1 MEQHLGVRMVAGN
14 LCRKLPLLLGAA
26 LIIAGAT
33 SVSPARGQDVVRI
46 GALYPLSGAV
56 AKSGEDTLNAIRLA
70 VDVINGKYP
79 DSNLPFAKPGGLPGL
94 KGAKIELITADH
106 QGSPE
111 IGAAEAERMIT
122 QQKVVALIGTFLSSV
137 ASTVSQVAER
147 NEIPFMT
154 GESEATPLTERGY
167 KWLFRTTPTSLN
179 QARDFFVFL
188 RDLNTKRDQKVKT
201 IAIVHE
207 NTLWGQEFGTSMESY
222 FKEFPEF
229 TMVANIGY
237 QQGTTDVT
245 SEVQRL
251 ISLKPDVVVHAS
263 YDAEA
268 ILFAKTYKQY
278 NFAPQGILAIGA
290 AFGSTAF
297 RNALKD
303 DANFFLVREHWALDL
318 AGTNPLIAQVA
329 KMYQDKYNKA
339 MDGTPARSF
348 QGMMTLVDA
357 INRAGSTE
365 PAAIQK
371 ALQQTDLPPASLIM
385 PWEGVKFDAKGQN
398 TKTRGIFVQTI
409 NGKPATVWPFEM
421 AQSKLAWPKPAM

>member
-1 MEQHLGVRMVAGN
+1 MKRFLRFRTVVGLV
-14 LCRKLPLLLGAA
+14 CRALPLLLGFA
-26 LIIAGAT
+26 LLTAGT
-33 SVSPARGQDVVRI
+33 PARSQDVVRI
-46 GALYPLSGAV
+46 GALYPLSGQA

-79 DSNLPFAKPGGLPGL
+79 DSKLPFAKPGGLPGL
-94 KGAKIELITADH
+94 KGAKIELIAADH

-122 QQKVVALIGTFLSSV
+122 QQKVAALIGTFFSSV

-147 NEIPFMT
+147 NEVPFIT

-167 KWLFRTTPTSLN
+167 KWIFRTTPTSLN
-179 QARDFFVFL
+179 QSRDFFVFL
-188 RDLNTKRDQKVKT
+188 RDLNSKREQKIKT
-201 IAIVHE
+201 IAVVHE
-207 NTLWGQEFGTSMESY
+207 NTLWGQEFGTSMETSA
-222 FKEFPEF
+222 KEFPEF
-229 TMVANIGY
+229 TVIANIGY

-251 ISLKPDVVVHAS
+251 ISIKPDVVAHAS

-290 AFGSTAF
+290 AFGSSAF

-303 DANFFLVREHWALDL
+303 DANFFLIREHFALDL
-318 AGTNPLIAQVA
+318 ADKNPLIAEVA
-329 KMYQDKYNKA
+329 KLYQDKYSKA
-339 MDGTPARSF
+339 MDGTPARAF
-348 QGMMTLVDA
+348 QAMMTLADA
-357 INRAGSTE
+357 INRAGSTAPE
-365 PAAIQK
+365 AIQK
-371 ALQQTDLPPASLIM
+371 ALQQTDMPPTSLIM

-398 TKTRGIFVQTI
+398 TRTRGIFVQTSG
-409 NGKPATVWPFEM
+409 GKTVTVWPFEL
-421 AQSKLAWPKPAM
+421 AQSSLVWPKPAM

>member
-1 MEQHLGVRMVAGN
+1 M
-14 LCRKLPLLLGAA
+14 
-26 LIIAGAT
+26 I
-33 SVSPARGQDVVRI
+33 RI

-56 AKSGEDTLNAIRLA
+56 AKSGEDTLNAICLA

-79 DSNLPFAKPGGLPGL
+79 DSKLPFAKPGGLPGL

-111 IGAAEAERMIT
+111 IGAAEADRMIT
-122 QQKVVALIGTFLSSV
+122 QQKVVALIGAFLSSV

-147 NEIPFMT
+147 NEIPFIT

-167 KWLFRTTPTSLN
+167 KWIFRTTPTSLN
-179 QARDFFVFL
+179 QARDFFLFL

-201 IAIVHE
+201 IAVVHE
-207 NTLWGQEFGTSMESY
+207 NTLWGQEFGTSMDAYS
-222 FKEFPEF
+222 KEFPEF

-251 ISLKPDVVVHAS
+251 ISLKPDVVAHAS

-278 NFAPQGILAIGA
+278 NFAPQGVLAIGA
-290 AFGSTAF
+290 AFGSSAF

-318 AGTNPLIAQVA
+318 AGTNPLIAEVG

-348 QGMMTLVDA
+348 QAMMTLADA
-357 INRAGSTE
+357 INRAGSTD

-371 ALQQTDLPPASLIM
+371 ALQTDRPAAREPDHALGRREIRCQGSKHQDPRHLRADHQRQA
-385 PWEGVKFDAKGQN
+385 GHRLAV
-398 TKTRGIFVQTI
+398 R
-409 NGKPATVWPFEM
+409 NGAVETH
-421 AQSKLAWPKPAM
+421 LAEAGDVAAR

>member
-1 MEQHLGVRMVAGN
+1 MKQLFGVQTVAGV
-14 LCRKLPLLLGAA
+14 LCKKLPLLLGAA
-26 LIIAGAT
+26 LIIAGPT
-33 SVSPARGQDVVRI
+33 SVLPARSQDAVRI

-79 DSNLPFAKPGGLPGL
+79 DSNLPFARPGGLPGL

-106 QGSPE
+106 QASPE
-111 IGAAEAERMIT
+111 IGAAEAERMIA

-147 NEIPFMT
+147 NEIPFVT

-167 KWLFRTTPTSLN
+167 KWIFRTTPTSLY

-188 RDLNTKRDQKVKT
+188 REVNARRDQKIKT
-201 IAIVHE
+201 IAVVHE
-207 NTLWGQEFGTSMESY
+207 NTLWGQEFGSSMESY
-222 FKEFPEF
+222 FKEFSEF
-229 TMVANIGY
+229 TLVTNIGY

-251 ISLKPDVVVHAS
+251 ISLKPDVVAHAS

-278 NFAPQGILAIGA
+278 NFSPQGILAIGA
-290 AFGSTAF
+290 AFSSTAF

-303 DANFFLVREHWALDL
+303 DANFFLVREHWSLDL
-318 AGTNPLIAQVA
+318 AGSNPLIAEVG
-329 KMYQDKYNKA
+329 KLYQDRFNKA
-339 MDGTPARSF
+339 MDGTPARAF
-348 QGMMTLVDA
+348 QAMMTLADA
-357 INRAGSTE
+357 INRAGSTD
-365 PAAIQK
+365 PVAIQK
-371 ALQQTDLPPASLIM
+371 ALQQTDLQPASLIM

-409 NGKPATVWPFEM
+409 NGKPATVWPFDM
-421 AQSKLAWPKPAM
+421 AQSKLIWPKPAM

>member
-1 MEQHLGVRMVAGN
+1 MEKHFGFAAAAGG
-14 LCRKLPLLLGAA
+14 LCGKLPLLLSAALLFAGAA
-26 LIIAGAT
+26 SFA
-33 SVSPARGQDVVRI
+33 PARGENVVRI

-79 DSNLPFAKPGGLPGL
+79 DSHLPFAKPGGLPGL
-94 KGAKIELITADH
+94 NGAKIELITADH

-111 IGAAEAERMIT
+111 IGAAEAERMIS
-122 QQKVVALIGTFLSSV
+122 QQKVVALIGTFFSSV

-147 NEIPFMT
+147 NEIPFVT
-154 GESEATPLTERGY
+154 GDSEATPLTERGY
-167 KWLFRTTPTSLN
+167 KWIFRTTPTSLN

-188 RDLNTKRDQKVKT
+188 RDLNTKRDQKIKT

-251 ISLKPDVVVHAS
+251 ISLKPDVVAHAS

-278 NFAPQGILAIGA
+278 NFAPQGVVAIGA
-290 AFGSTAF
+290 AFGSAAF

-318 AGTNPLIAQVA
+318 AGSNPLIAEVG
-329 KMYQDKYNKA
+329 KMYQDKYHKA

-348 QGMMTLVDA
+348 QGMMTLADA

-365 PAAIQK
+365 PEAIQK
-371 ALQQTDLPPASLIM
+371 ALQQTNLPPASLIM
-385 PWEGVKFDAKGQN
+385 PWEGVQFDAKGQN

-409 NGKPATVWPFEM
+409 DGKPATVWPFDM
-421 AQSKLAWPKPAM
+421 AQSKLTWPKPAM

>member
-1 MEQHLGVRMVAGN
+1 
-14 LCRKLPLLLGAA
+14 
-26 LIIAGAT
+26 
-33 SVSPARGQDVVRI
+33 
-46 GALYPLSGAV
+46 
-56 AKSGEDTLNAIRLA
+56 
-70 VDVINGKYP
+70 
-79 DSNLPFAKPGGLPGL
+79 
-94 KGAKIELITADH
+94 
-106 QGSPE
+106 
-111 IGAAEAERMIT
+111 
-122 QQKVVALIGTFLSSV
+122 V

-154 GESEATPLTERGY
+154 GDSEATPLTERGY

-188 RDLNTKRDQKVKT
+188 RDMNTKRDQKIKT

-229 TMVANIGY
+229 TMAANIGY

-278 NFAPQGILAIGA
+278 NFAPQGVLAIGA
-290 AFGSTAF
+290 AFSSTAF

-303 DANFFLVREHWALDL
+303 DANFFMVREHWALDL
-318 AGTNPLIAQVA
+318 AGTNPLIAEVG

-339 MDGTPARSF
+339 MDGAPARSF
-348 QGMMTLVDA
+348 QAMMTLADA
-357 INRAGSTE
+357 INRAGSIE

-371 ALQQTDLPPASLIM
+371 ALQATDLPPASLIM

-398 TKTRGIFVQTI
+398 TKTRGIFVQTL

-421 AQSKLAWPKPAM
+421 AQSKLTWPKPAM